1 MKDTITFEGEHHTE
15 REKDVLTAGFYFLKE
30 RIGCLLDVFEGQEES
45 LDEDSNAS
53 RFIPKTKSA
62 FPNRNNDSS
71 SSPLETNQT
80 VFNPRADTY
89 LSQKKVEKI
98 QQELNSKIPMK
109 KLTLFQN
116 VDKAQLEQ
124 SSGAL
129 ANEELQKSA
138 REALSKVR
146 ESFTPQKDENAHRA
160 SIQGRKS
167 IQALAQAGEPECD
180 TEKLKKVQRLS
191 STEEDQEGFIS
202 ARCVPGTSTG
212 LHTPFEPK
220 NTFNSLPK

>member
-1 MKDTITFEGEHHTE
+1 MA
-15 REKDVLTAGFYFLKE
+15 AGFYFLKE
-30 RIGCLLDVFEGQEES
+30 RVGCLLDVFDGQDES

-71 SSPLETNQT
+71 AGPLETNPT
-80 VFNPRADTY
+80 SHNPRVDTY
-89 LSQKKVEKI
+89 LSQKKIEKI

-116 VDKAQLEQ
+116 LDKEQLEK
-124 SSGAL
+124 SADAL
-129 ANEELQKSA
+129 PDEEVKKSA

-146 ESFTPQKDENAHRA
+146 ESFTPQKDANTHRA
-160 SIQGRKS
+160 SLRSRKS
-167 IQALAQAGEPECD
+167 IQGFVLAGEPECD
-180 TEKLKKVQRLS
+180 ADRLQKVQRLS
-191 STEEDQEGFIS
+191 STEEDQTGFVS
-202 ARCVPGTSTG
+202 ARCVAGTSNG
-212 LHTPFEPK
+212 LQTPFETK